1 MYTTTVDG
9 VELHGRRV
17 ASGCGANAS
26 MDGAASVELRGTA
39 RWDTGVAIA
48 EDDKDEEA

>member
-1 MYTTTVDG
+1 MYTAAVDG
-9 VELHGRRV
+9 GELHARGV
-17 ASGCGANAS
+17 ASGCGANTS
-26 MDGAASVELRGTA
+26 MDGAADVELRGTT